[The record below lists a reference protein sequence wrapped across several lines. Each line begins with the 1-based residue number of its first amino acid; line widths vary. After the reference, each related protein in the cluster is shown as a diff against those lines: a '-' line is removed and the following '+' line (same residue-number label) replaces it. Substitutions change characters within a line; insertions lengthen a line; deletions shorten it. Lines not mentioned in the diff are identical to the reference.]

1 MPERLEEPEFA
12 WYRLQG
18 REIAVLAVLGV
29 LLATLSLWA
38 WFRDSAFMQPEVK
51 SREMPAVRVN
61 VNTASESELTAL
73 PGVGERKAGKIVVAR
88 KVAPITSLE
97 ELAKAAG
104 GIPARDLERMKP
116 YVVFED

>member
-18 REIAVLAVLGV
+18 REVAVLAALGV
-29 LLATLSLWA
+29 LLVALSLWA
-38 WFRDSAFMQPEVK
+38 WFHDSDFRQPEVD
-51 SREMPAVRVN
+51 SREMPPVRVN

-73 PGVGERKAGKIVVAR
+73 PGVGERKAEKIVAAR
-88 KVAPITSLE
+88 KTAAIQSLE
-97 ELAKAAG
+97 ELARAAG
-104 GIPARDLERMKP
+104 GIPAKDLERMKP

>member
-18 REIAVLAVLGV
+18 REIAVLAALGV
-29 LLATLSLWA
+29 LLAALSAWA
-38 WFRDSAFMQPEVK
+38 WFHDSAFLQPDVD
-51 SREMPAVRVN
+51 SHEMPAVRVN

-73 PGVGERKAGKIVVAR
+73 PGIGERKAEKIVAAR
-88 KVAPITSLE
+88 STAPLKSLE
-97 ELAKAAG
+97 ELSVAAG
-104 GIPARDLERMKP
+104 GIPAKDLERMKP